1 MSEQN
6 LKKNMIWNA
15 AGNLIYMACQW
26 VVTVLVTNLGS
37 FYDAGVLSIAM
48 SVSATFRTLALF
60 GIRNYQVSD
69 IENRYSDTCYV
80 FFRIITCSVSL
91 LFCMGFALVA
101 DYSGEQILAIF
112 LFMMFHLAEN
122 FSDVLHGI
130 AQKNGRLDVAGQ
142 SFAIKGIGLLLVF
155 FTCYKLTGNLNAG
168 LFAMALLSWMSTLLF
183 DVLVVKRLA
192 KFSFVARQ
200 TKWGSLAKET
210 APLCVYLFL
219 SAAMMTVPKLILERQ
234 SGEVILGAYSSIF
247 APALLIQAA
256 MGYIYNPFAQMLGQ
270 HRQNGD
276 RKAFLTLSAKL
287 SGAIAVLTVLMIV
300 AAHFLGEWGLTLIFG
315 ETILPY
321 VNLFIPILCA
331 VAAVAFFSFLC
342 MLATVLRD
350 FVWLLIS
357 CAVGVAIEIFL
368 TAPWISHAG
377 TNATSYSCILAAGL
391 ASVILLAHTLWIL
404 LRKEKRRV

>member
-26 VVTVLVTNLGS
+26 IVTVLVTNLGD

-48 SVSATFRTLALF
+48 SVSATFRTLAMF

-69 IENRYSDTCYV
+69 VDNKYSDTCYV
-80 FFRIITCSVSL
+80 FFRLITCTA
-91 LFCMGFALVA
+91 ALVA
-101 DYSGEQILAIF
+101 CMAFALAADYTGEQLLAIF

-130 AQKNGRLDVAGQ
+130 AQKNERLDIAGQ
-142 SFAIKGIGLLLVF
+142 SFAIKGIGILIVF
-155 FTCYKLTGNLNAG
+155 LTCYKLTGNLNLG

-183 DVLVVKRLA
+183 DVFEVRRLTR
-192 KFSFVARQ
+192 FSFLARG
-200 TKWGSLAKET
+200 TKWATLAKET

-219 SAAMMTVPKLILERQ
+219 SAAITTVPKLILERQ

-256 MGYIYNPFAQMLGQ
+256 MGYIYNPFAQILGQ
-270 HRQNGD
+270 HRKSGD
-276 RKAFLTLSAKL
+276 RRAFLTLSAKL
-287 SGAIAVLTVLMIV
+287 TGAIAALTVCMIV
-300 AAHFLGEWGLTLIFG
+300 AAHFLGEWGLKLIFG
-315 ETILPY
+315 EAILPY
-321 VNLFIPILCA
+321 VYLFIPILCA
-331 VAAVAFFSFLC
+331 VALIAFFSFLC
-342 MLATVLRD
+342 MLSTVLRD
-350 FVWLLIS
+350 FWWLLIA
-357 CAVGVAIEIFL
+357 CTVGVAAEIVL
-368 TAPWISHAG
+368 TAPWIDYAG

-391 ASVILLAHTLWIL
+391 ASAILLVRTLYL
-404 LRKEKRRV
+404 LLKKQTRSV